1 MESMRAPN
9 PNKLKVGMPHHV
21 PKADKNV
28 SYNLESLAWT
38 VFDPFYMQD
47 YTEDEKK
54 VIGELKQLYLETIN
68 LDVKMQREI
77 YNMEKQY
84 EQRHNEIFDKRKKI
98 LEFV

>member
-1 MESMRAPN
+1 
-9 PNKLKVGMPHHV
+9 
-21 PKADKNV
+21 
-28 SYNLESLAWT
+28 
-38 VFDPFYMQD
+38 MQD
-47 YTEDEKK
+47 FTEDEKK
-54 VIGELKQLYLETIN
+54 VITELKQLYMETIN

>member
-1 MESMRAPN
+1 
-9 PNKLKVGMPHHV
+9 
-21 PKADKNV
+21 
-28 SYNLESLAWT
+28 
-38 VFDPFYMQD
+38 MQD
-47 YTEDEKK
+47 FTEDEKK

-84 EQRHNEIFDKRKKI
+84 EQRHNEVFDKRKKI

>member
-1 MESMRAPN
+1 
-9 PNKLKVGMPHHV
+9 
-21 PKADKNV
+21 
-28 SYNLESLAWT
+28 
-38 VFDPFYMQD
+38 MQD